1 MAQTAA
7 RLVDHVI
14 PPVPVRQSVIS
25 VPKRQRWFLSERA
38 EAIAAL
44 AVLREAEKRSHDTSR
59 IVWAKLLARIAE
71 AFPLVYVHNDGD
83 VSQASSAVLPGI
95 DFHSL

>member
-1 MAQTAA
+1 M
-7 RLVDHVI
+7 
-14 PPVPVRQSVIS
+14 IS

-59 IVWAKLLARIAE
+59 IVWAKLLAQIAE